1 MPSEIPCDTLR
12 VCGTGLCRFTAL
24 GLTIPARALSSAL
37 EPTPRIAGAG
47 GSAGS
52 SAAAAGVELLER
64 SFFTTMGSCDLVA
77 GLAFVARA
85 GAAIAAEGFGE
96 GVLPLDAAATG
107 PASCPWS
114 STISD
119 GVVLACLAGET

>member
-12 VCGTGLCRFTAL
+12 LCGTGLCMFTGL

-37 EPTPRIAGAG
+37 EPTPGTAGAG

-52 SAAAAGVELLER
+52 SAATAVVDLLER
-64 SFFTTMGSCDLVA
+64 SFFTTMGSCALVA
-77 GLAFVARA
+77 AVAFVARA

-96 GVLPLDAAATG
+96 GVLALDAAATC
-107 PASCPWS
+107 PASWAWS
-114 STISD
+114 SLISD
-119 GVVLACLAGET
+119 GAG

>member
-52 SAAAAGVELLER
+52 SAATAVSDLLER
-64 SFFTTMGSCDLVA
+64 SFFTTMGSCALVA
-77 GLAFVARA
+77 GVAFVVRA
-85 GAAIAAEGFGE
+85 GAAIAAEGFDE
-96 GVLPLDAAATG
+96 GVLALGAVATF
-107 PASCPWS
+107 PASWAWNS
-114 STISD
+114 IISD
-119 GVVLACLAGET
+119 GAG